1 MATSFDLGG
10 LLGSAFGGDEYGDLL
25 TPAQQSAIQ
34 QRALLSAA
42 SALLQAGA
50 PSTTRTSL
58 GQALGAALTAGQTGA
73 EKAQQS
79 ALTGMLTRQ
88 KLEEA
93 RREQESAESFRQF
106 LTGGGAG
113 GAEAGAVTPAQALAL
128 PGMAA
133 GPTVARA
140 EMIGQPMPQAMAAT
154 GQPTQSVLQNLSPEQ
169 RTLLSRL
176 KPTQGIQEL
185 MRISSLASEFGP
197 EKTVIRDGKPVVI
210 RENKLGQQQV
220 VPGAQPIE
228 AFKFGKRETVVRGGK
243 PVVIRSNEFGDE
255 RLIEGDVPPEA
266 LQFGK
271 PEPEMR
277 DGKLVMIRRNPFGE
291 EKIVPNAAPYQAPP
305 ADIVATE
312 YILGRQLAGTGRPG
326 IAAVGQYR
334 EQIAPRTILDMTGGQ
349 KGFENEMKLG
359 GAFRGEQIYKDFN
372 DMKSAYGQVT
382 TALNQGTPIGDVA
395 GATKV
400 MKLLDPGS
408 VVRESELGIAMAASG
423 RMDRLQNYFSM
434 WMSGEKL
441 TPTQREDF
449 KKLSNELYNAAA
461 QAYNAKRAE
470 YENFGKAYNFKN
482 LDTALGRPATISTG
496 DRPAQPARQ
505 APKEGQESSDSSGR
519 PIVFR
524 NGQWVYR

>member
-93 RREQESAESFRQF
+93 RREQERDQQFRNA
-106 LTGGGAG
+106 LLGMS
-113 GAEAGAVTPAQALAL
+113 AVTSPALTEEQALAL

-133 GPTVARA
+133 GPTVERA
-140 EMIGQPMPQAMAAT
+140 ALVGQPAPAGMAAQGASQLTPQQVSLLSTLPRKEAAAELLKLTKQPEPTEKTRLLRELGLPPTLENLRLLEKPEAAPEKVRTLQALGLPVTIESLRQLEKPEASPSEIRILEAT
-154 GQPTQSVLQNLSPEQ
+154 GTPVTLQNIMALRRS
-169 RTLLSRL
+169 
-176 KPTQGIQEL
+176 GA
-185 MRISSLASEFGP
+185 AST
-197 EKTVIRDGKPVVI
+197 TVNIP
-210 RENKLGQQQV
+210 
-220 VPGAQPIE
+220 
-228 AFKFGKRETVVRGGK
+228 
-243 PVVIRSNEFGDE
+243 
-255 RLIEGDVPPEA
+255 
-266 LQFGK
+266 
-271 PEPEMR
+271 
-277 DGKLVMIRRNPFGE
+277 
-291 EKIVPNAAPYQAPP
+291 
-305 ADIVATE
+305 
-312 YILGRQLAGTGRPG
+312 
-326 IAAVGQYR
+326 
-334 EQIAPRTILDMTGGQ
+334 DMTGGQ